1 MALEQTGCE
10 TTAKW
15 ACCWSVDIWQM
26 LEDLMDWIAAGEP
39 EADDSVVPGTLM
51 MNEIAREALW

>member
-15 ACCWSVDIWQM
+15 ACRWSVDIRQL
-26 LEDLMDWIAAGEP
+26 LEDLMDWIAAREP
-39 EADDSVVPGTLM
+39 EVADAVVPGTLM